1 MRKIIFAIAIGVAG
15 LLGGCA
21 AEVYPDAGPYGYST
35 VYVAPGHYHHHHY
48 HARGWDHHHRH
59 F

>member
-1 MRKIIFAIAIGVAG
+1 MRKILFAIATAALFAGCYAYEEPGYYQPGPSVYIGA
-15 LLGGCA
+15 
-21 AEVYPDAGPYGYST
+21 
-35 VYVAPGHYHHHHY
+35 GHYHHHHY